1 MREFSTL
8 KQRILEYLELKG
20 ITRYEFYTAT
30 GISNGVLS
38 QKNGLSEEN
47 LLKFLKIYH
56 DINFHW
62 FLTGTGGII
71 DKYTDKNPRKRGKNM
86 PIQPHHLIK
95 QGNSNELKMICK
107 LAMKN
112 ALLEKENKEI
122 KNLLKKQT
130 SNC

>member
-20 ITRYEFYTAT
+20 ITRYEFYIAT
-30 GISNGVLS
+30 GISNGILS

-47 LLKFLKIYH
+47 LLKFLKVYH

-62 FLTGTGGII
+62 FLTGTGEII
-71 DKYTDKNPRKRGKNM
+71 DKNTDQNQRKRGNM
-86 PIQPHHLIK
+86 SIQPHRVIK
-95 QGNSNELKMICK
+95 QGNNNELKMICK

-112 ALLEKENKEI
+112 ALLEKENKEL
-122 KNLLKKQT
+122 KKLLKKK
-130 SNC
+130 

>member
-8 KQRILEYLELKG
+8 KQRILEYLDLKG

-30 GISNGVLS
+30 GISNGILS

-62 FLTGTGGII
+62 FLTGTGEII
-71 DKYTDKNPRKRGKNM
+71 DKNTDKNQIKRSNISM
-86 PIQPHHLIK
+86 QPLRVIK
-95 QGNSNELKMICK
+95 QGNNNELKMICK

-112 ALLEKENKEI
+112 ALLEKENKEL
-122 KNLLKKQT
+122 KKLLKKDR
-130 SNC
+130 

>member
-20 ITRYEFYTAT
+20 ITRYEFYSAT
-30 GISNGVLS
+30 GISNGILS

-56 DINFHW
+56 DVNFHW
-62 FLTGTGGII
+62 FLTGTGEII
-71 DKYTDKNPRKRGKNM
+71 DKDTDNPRKSGKAM
-86 PIQPHHLIK
+86 SIQPHHLIK
-95 QGNSNELKMICK
+95 QGNRNELNMICK

-112 ALLEKENKEI
+112 ALLEKENKEL
-122 KNLLKKQT
+122 KNLLKYRSIATK
-130 SNC
+130 

>member
-20 ITRYEFYTAT
+20 ITRYEFYTTT

-56 DINFHW
+56 DINFYW
-62 FLTGTGGII
+62 FLTGNGGII
-71 DKYTDKNPRKRGKNM
+71 DKNSRKGSNNQVIKRGN
-86 PIQPHHLIK
+86 
-95 QGNSNELKMICK
+95 NNELKMICK

-112 ALLEKENKEI
+112 ALLEKENKEL
-122 KNLLKKQT
+122 KKLLKKDR
-130 SNC
+130 

>member
-8 KQRILEYLELKG
+8 KQRILEYLDLKG

-30 GISNGVLS
+30 GTSNGILS

-47 LLKFLKIYH
+47 LLKFLKVYH

-62 FLTGTGGII
+62 FLTGTGEII
-71 DKYTDKNPRKRGKNM
+71 DKNTDKNQIKRSNISM
-86 PIQPHHLIK
+86 QPLRVIK
-95 QGNSNELKMICK
+95 QGNNNELKMICK

-112 ALLEKENKEI
+112 ALLEKENKEL
-122 KNLLKKQT
+122 KKLLKKDR
-130 SNC
+130 